1 MKWNTTDEQSFHM
14 NNDTESHT
22 IPMMEASSPVLC
34 ETGSF

>member
-1 MKWNTTDEQSFHM
+1 MKWKTTDEQSFHM
-14 NNDTESHT
+14 NDTESHT